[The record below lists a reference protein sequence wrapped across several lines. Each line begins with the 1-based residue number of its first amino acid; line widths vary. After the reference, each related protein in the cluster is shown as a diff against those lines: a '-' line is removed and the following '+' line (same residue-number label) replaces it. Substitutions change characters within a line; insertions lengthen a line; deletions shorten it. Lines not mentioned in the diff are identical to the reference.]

1 MNYKVSHPTKVVE
14 CEIDLPSSKSISN
27 RLLIIKALCDE
38 DFTITN
44 LSDSDDTKSL
54 QKALNSADKIIDVGA
69 AGTSFRFLTSYLSTL
84 VGKEFNLTGSDRM
97 KERPIQKLVDVLRK
111 MGSQIE
117 YLEKEGLPP
126 LKILG
131 TELKGGEIEIDAAVS
146 SQFISS
152 ILLISPTLEK
162 GLTINIL
169 GDIVSKPY
177 IKMTLML
184 MEEFGISHSWNGNKI
199 EIKPQKYIAKNCS
212 VETDWSASS
221 FWFQIASLSENCKI
235 TLNGLSKSSI
245 QGDKKVMDLFKEL
258 GVNSEFKNNALI
270 LTKSTNSSF
279 SNIIDLLD
287 NPDVYQPLKCSVFTK
302 DLNTQF
308 LGLQTL
314 KNKETNRIDA
324 VEKEFQNLTS
334 SKIIETYEDHR
345 MAMSFAP
352 LCLKYGE
359 LQINNIEV
367 VSKSYP
373 NFWKDLEKGGF
384 RITPVADSN
393 N

>member
-1 MNYKVSHPTKVVE
+1 MNYKVSHPTKLVE

-27 RLLIIKALCDE
+27 RLLIIKSLCEE

-44 LSDSDDTKSL
+44 LSVSDDTKSL
-54 QKALNSADKIIDVGA
+54 QKALNSTDKIIDVGA

-97 KERPIQKLVDVLRK
+97 KKRPIQKLVDVLIK

-117 YLEKEGLPP
+117 YLEKEGFPP

-169 GDIVSKPY
+169 GNIVSKPY

-199 EIKPQKYIAKNCS
+199 EIKSQKYITKNCS
-212 VETDWSASS
+212 IETDWSASS
-221 FWFQIASLSENCKI
+221 FWFQIASLSESCKI

-245 QGDKKVMDLFKEL
+245 QGDKNVMDLYKEL

-270 LTKSTNSSF
+270 LTKNSNSSF
-279 SNIIDLLD
+279 SNKIDLLD
-287 NPDVYQPLKCSVFTK
+287 YPDLYQPLKCSVFAK
-302 DLNTQF
+302 NLNTQF

-384 RITPVADSN
+384 RITPVTDSN

>member
-27 RLLIIKALCDE
+27 RLLIIKSLCEE
-38 DFTITN
+38 DFSITN
-44 LSDSDDTKSL
+44 LSVSDDTKSL
-54 QKALNSADKIIDVGA
+54 QKALNSNDKIIDVGA
-69 AGTSFRFLTSYLSTL
+69 AGTSFRFLTSYLSTI

-97 KERPIQKLVDVLRK
+97 KERPIQKLVDVLRQI
-111 MGSQIE
+111 GSQIE
-117 YLEKEGLPP
+117 YLEKERFPP
-126 LKILG
+126 LMILG

-169 GDIVSKPY
+169 GNIVSKPY
-177 IKMTLML
+177 IKMTLIL
-184 MEEFGISHSWNGNKI
+184 MEEFGISHSWNGNKV

-221 FWFQIASLSENCKI
+221 FWFQIASLSEDCKI

-245 QGDKKVMDLFKEL
+245 QGDKKVMDLYKEL
-258 GVNSEFKNNALI
+258 GVNTEFKNNALI
-270 LTKSTNSSF
+270 LTKNTNSSF
-279 SNIIDLLD
+279 PYKIDLLD
-287 NPDVYQPLKCSVFTK
+287 NPDLYQPLKCSVFAK
-302 DLNTQF
+302 NLNTQF

-314 KNKETNRIDA
+314 KNKETNRIYA
-324 VEKEFQNLTS
+324 VENEFQKLTS
-334 SKIIETYEDHR
+334 SKIIKTYEDHR

-384 RITPVADSN
+384 RITPVTDSN
-393 N
+393 I